1 MKKTKMLS
9 LLMILCLM
17 ISVVLPMFT
26 NTVHAAEE
34 NFVTL
39 HFEDYGEIRYG
50 SVEYHQIGLISLYK
64 DRAKINITNDMK
76 VDLSEGEYELFITG
90 NTDLSAP
97 DEEREKVRY
106 VIDDWAY
113 NLADYSGEYVKLDAA
128 KYGGETLNIKMIRA
142 NNYTNTRVKTDM
154 TSVSAT
160 GTIDLRSDYVVDF
173 SNTDDITKSLSA
185 FAGLLNETLYYKNEN
200 GKLVETKNPD
210 EAIIKVV
217 GNKNENKATFTAM
230 NVGNKIEEKLS
241 GVMVGLLGSELNF
254 DDEDGT
260 GLMYE
265 TRTDHY
271 ITAEYNFTF
280 KYADEQST
288 PEIDGKDENTGAS
301 DSGSDVSEKNEE
313 ETKTEIVNKA
323 ENNSNPKTGDNI
335 ILYVAI
341 AGISLAGLITMIV
354 VQKRKNK

>member
-17 ISVVLPMFT
+17 ICSVLPMFT
-26 NTVHAAEE
+26 NTVHAADEDV
-34 NFVTL
+34 VTL
-39 HFEDYGEIRYG
+39 HFVDYDEIGYG
-50 SVEYHQIGLISLYK
+50 YVSYFDKGLLELHK
-64 DRAKINITNDMK
+64 DRVKVDITANDMQI
-76 VDLSEGEYELFITG
+76 DLSEGEYELFIKESRRAT
-90 NTDLSAP
+90 TAP
-97 DEEREKVRY
+97 DEHYEKARY
-106 VIDDWAY
+106 VIDNWAY
-113 NLADYSGEYVKLDAA
+113 NLADSEGEYVKLDAA
-128 KYGGETLNIKMIRA
+128 KYGGETLNIKIIRA
-142 NNYTNTRVKTDM
+142 DNYTNTRVKTDM
-154 TSVSAT
+154 TSASAT
-160 GTIDLRSDYVVDF
+160 GIIDLRSDYVVDF
-173 SNTDDITKSLSA
+173 SKDDDITKSLRA

-217 GNKNENKATFTAM
+217 GNKDENKATFTAM
-230 NVGNKIEEKLS
+230 NVGDKIEEKLN
-241 GVMVGLLGSELNF
+241 GVMVGYIDSELNF

-280 KYADEQST
+280 KYADEQII
-288 PEIDGKDENTGAS
+288 PDVDGKDENTGAS
-301 DSGSDVSEKNEE
+301 DSGSEKNE
-313 ETKTEIVNKA
+313 ETKTEDVNKA
-323 ENNSNPKTGDNI
+323 ENSSNPKTGDNI

-341 AGISLAGLITMIV
+341 AGISLAGLVTMIV